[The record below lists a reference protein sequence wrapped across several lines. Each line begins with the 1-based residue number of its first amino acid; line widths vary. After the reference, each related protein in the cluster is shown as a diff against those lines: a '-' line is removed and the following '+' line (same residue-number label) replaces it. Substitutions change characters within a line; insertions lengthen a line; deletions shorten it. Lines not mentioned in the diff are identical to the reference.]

1 MCSGKVLFDVKY
13 LLLYMIVF
21 LLFVSDT
28 SIHFLL
34 RRSAMNYVVC
44 CNDGALDLHSSNSST
59 TCCRAVGVINS
70 WRVWDGNKLP
80 LVIENNEDN
89 AGLITTHYNYIE

>member
-44 CNDGALDLHSSNSST
+44 CNDGALDLHSSNSAPRFMVELSEL
-59 TCCRAVGVINS
+59 GVA
-70 WRVWDGNKLP
+70 VWDGNKLP

-89 AGLITTHYNYIE
+89 AG